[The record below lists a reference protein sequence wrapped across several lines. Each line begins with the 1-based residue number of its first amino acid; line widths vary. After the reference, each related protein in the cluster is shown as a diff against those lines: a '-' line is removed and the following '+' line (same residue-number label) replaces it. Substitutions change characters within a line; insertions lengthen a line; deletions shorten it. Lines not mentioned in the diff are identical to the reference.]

1 MCYKV
6 LSMFKSRDMIYFNM
20 NCYRGLWKDRQ
31 FFSQIY
37 LLLKLSYNFLQEVKV
52 LVFKTSVQMKK
63 NNIVAR
69 NVYQLNC
76 NDINL

>member
-20 NCYRGLWKDRQ
+20 NYYRGSWKDRQ
-31 FFSQIY
+31 FFSQY